1 MAGGGHIILR
11 NAIAPVASMGT
22 VQDQLGPMK
31 LAKLETI
38 LSTPT
43 ADWSFPE
50 TYFVIKCIRDALE
63 AYE

>member
-1 MAGGGHIILR
+1 
-11 NAIAPVASMGT
+11 
-22 VQDQLGPMK
+22 MK